1 MATRQTAEAKI
12 AAIQDKGNNTAQEVR
27 DVLTEILN
35 YTENLP
41 FPQNPGVDFFHYWT
55 DKNPVFDQ
63 MQNALH
69 YSIKGIKGQYLNF
82 TFRLEIRKT
91 NNNATSNMSNNV
103 FIFPFQQQD
112 LKILEYL
119 KTITT
124 FDAPNVRFFIP
135 FTISTG
141 ETLIDYPLSTS
152 IFFSEKGIVF
162 DFNNTYYIKNGSE
175 LGIATGFAVSSV
187 TFHYPNFYLGKV

>member
-35 YTENLP
+35 YTENIP
-41 FPQNPGVDFFHYWT
+41 FPATEKVEFFHLWT
-55 DKNPVFDQ
+55 DKNPVYDK
-63 MQNALH
+63 MQNPLH
-69 YSIKGIKGQYLNF
+69 YSIKGIKGQYINF
-82 TFRLEIRKT
+82 TFRIEIRKT
-91 NNNATSNMSNNV
+91 NANATNNMSDNV

-112 LKILEYL
+112 LKYLEYL
-119 KTITT
+119 KEI
-124 FDAPNVRFFIP
+124 AMLNSPNVKFFIP

-162 DFNNTYYIKNGSE
+162 DFNNTYYPKNSVE
-175 LGIATGFAVSSV
+175 LGIATGFSVSSV
-187 TFHYPNFYLGKV
+187 TFHYPEFYLGKV